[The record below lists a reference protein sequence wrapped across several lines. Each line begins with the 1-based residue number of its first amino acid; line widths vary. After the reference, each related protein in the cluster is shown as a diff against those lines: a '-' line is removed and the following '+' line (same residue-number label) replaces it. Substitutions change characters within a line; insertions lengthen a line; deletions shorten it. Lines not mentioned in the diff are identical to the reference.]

1 MSQRMYICPKCENRV
16 RTLYE
21 WKGEE
26 FCGMC
31 QQENIEWYEVTLI
44 YRFFLLFRLTKDYM
58 GYVFDQVFFPDR
70 GWIRRFIRL
79 TVCGTQGVIVYVQR
93 YFQWVKDCRN
103 EKKVQARERRNE
115 KKVRAADWKRF
126 KAEKKRAKKRVK
138 WACTE
143 WRKLQQREG

>member
-1 MSQRMYICPKCENRV
+1 MSQHMYICPKCENRV

-58 GYVFDQVFFPDR
+58 GYVLDQVFFPSR
-70 GWIRRFIRL
+70 GWIRRFIKFI
-79 TVCGTQGVIVYVQR
+79 VCETQGVIVYVQR
-93 YFQWVKDCRN
+93 YFQR
-103 EKKVQARERRNE
+103 ARERRNE
-115 KKVRAADWKRF
+115 KKARAADRKQRE
-126 KAEKKRAKKRVK
+126 AEKERAKK
-138 WACTE
+138 WPN
-143 WRKLQQREG
+143 